1 MKVSELLD
9 GALLDYW
16 VARAAG
22 MTHSP
27 ALREMQPGCTL
38 VPYESDDS
46 EGSITRY
53 RAFEPSTNWA
63 DGGSIIEREGI
74 SIARWEIGF
83 TVVWNASDRD
93 RTAIVS
99 GPTPLIAAMRRYV
112 SSRFGEEVPD
122 EVPA

>member
-16 VARAAG
+16 VAKALADRLARIVGAEEHERCETRFG
-22 MTHSP
+22 DQWPWNRFSP
-27 ALREMQPGCTL
+27 SSAWM
-38 VPYESDDS
+38 
-46 EGSITRY
+46 
-53 RAFEPSTNWA
+53 
-63 DGGSIIEREGI
+63 DGGPIIEREGI
-74 SIARWEIGF
+74 SIARWEIGL

-93 RTAIVS
+93 RTGIVS

-112 SSRFGEEVPD
+112 ASKFGEEVPD